1 MLLVVVGALGLVKG
15 RLGGGLAVVGLETTG
30 DTVSG
35 VGDGLLD
42 LVLGGLGRV
51 RSDLLLSLCKRSLAK
66 YSNHLKKSSS
76 CCCRRLGTKGHILW
90 LKSLRPVSDMF
101 AVVVF

>member
-15 RLGGGLAVVGLETTG
+15 RLGGGLAVIGLEATG
-30 DTVSG
+30 DAVSG

-51 RSDLLLSLCKRSLAK
+51 RSDLLLSLCKKSLAK
-66 YSNHLKKSSS
+66 DSINYLKEWSS
-76 CCCRRLGTKGHILW
+76 CC
-90 LKSLRPVSDMF
+90 
-101 AVVVF
+101 